1 MRHTTLTGTLALPQ
15 TSRVS
20 NGSVNDAMAS
30 LRDASPFRFTLN
42 CFRIVHHTLSCE
54 GFTALLRMG
63 FSIVLCHGG
72 ERLPANTTLNVF
84 AVQPLQ
90 RRWRVNVTRVG
101 ARPCWNSGSCFEWCF
116 DGAPLCC
123 ITHPLRLPKRKRASR
138 TRQDV
143 ICAPVRTT
151 PLDQPIGSSSDS
163 EFQPTGMLW

>member
-63 FSIVLCHGG
+63 LYISALSRRRTVSRKHHIERFRCPAVATSLACERDQSGG
-72 ERLPANTTLNVF
+72 TSMLEQWKLFRMVF
-84 AVQPLQ
+84 
-90 RRWRVNVTRVG
+90 
-101 ARPCWNSGSCFEWCF
+101 
-116 DGAPLCC
+116 
-123 ITHPLRLPKRKRASR
+123 
-138 TRQDV
+138 
-143 ICAPVRTT
+143 
-151 PLDQPIGSSSDS
+151 
-163 EFQPTGMLW
+163 